1 MVDQKKADRFLRRM
15 REASAAEYLMTSH
28 PDVLDKLA
36 AEVGLDLKKFHKH
49 LEDGSA
55 EKAFKDDLKITSAF
69 GVTGFPTCLVSY
81 GDKQVLLRGY
91 NDYDTFVKV
100 IEMAS
105 DGKVKPVDKPKYDD
119 EAMLDFIKDHGRL
132 ALAELQEAFDFA
144 DTKSA
149 DAWAR
154 KMDKDGK
161 VKINPVGESYFIEPI
176 LIPEVV
182 GGHYCY
188 TATGQYI

>member
-1 MVDQKKADRFLRRM
+1 M
-15 REASAAEYLMTSH
+15 
-28 PDVLDKLA
+28 
-36 AEVGLDLKKFHKH
+36 
-49 LEDGSA
+49 
-55 EKAFKDDLKITSAF
+55 KITSVF

-154 KMDKDGK
+154 KMEKDGK